1 MQPHLIPQ
9 RFYQWVKSRKFGI
22 NATDTRYALIEA
34 CIIGILSAIAALI
47 LKKGVGWLGGW
58 RIALANQF
66 GAIWVL
72 PLAGLSLGYLA
83 GSLIEKASPTATG
96 GGITQVKAALARYPV
111 PLSLRV
117 ALVKLIGTI
126 LVLGAGLTL
135 GRRAPTVHI
144 GAALAAQLS
153 NWVPTSPEHRRQM
166 IAAGAA
172 AGLAAGFTTPIAG
185 VLFVIEELMR
195 DVSGLTLE
203 TAIVAS
209 FTGAVVSLILQS
221 STLNF
226 PSSLLELPDIS
237 FSASEIPF
245 YLLLGVLAGI
255 LGALFN
261 RGLLFSVQIQGR
273 FNLPLSWR
281 IGLMG
286 MVSGIIVALLPP
298 FFRDNAG
305 LRIMLVTGGLDGGK
319 ILLAFM
325 AHFFLTILAYSA
337 NTPGGLFGP
346 ALVLGSALGYLV
358 GDLEQFLTGTG
369 AESTYALAG
378 MGAFF
383 TAVVR
388 VPVTAIVFVFELNT
402 NFNIVLPLMVTCA
415 TSYIVAESVSRGSL
429 YEHMLRARGIYLN
442 EAATAQD
449 FLSKLTAAQVMQS
462 QVETLPSHL
471 TLDDVLK
478 AMSASSHR
486 GFPVID
492 NGQLV
497 GIVTQT
503 DLAKLAQIPGYT
515 PLSEFMTLR
524 PITVQ
529 ADASLSD
536 VLYLLNRYQLSR
548 LPVTEGH
555 KLVGIIT
562 RTDIIR
568 IEANQLQGD
577 DGILNE
583 AIPDPSYISYQT
595 RAPLAGEGRIL
606 LPLIN
611 PDTATSLF
619 KIGAAIAQQENQEIE
634 CLQIITVPKHSDPAQ
649 TPVITQHS
657 RQLLQRAE
665 RLGRQ
670 HNIPVH
676 TQIRVAHDIAQ
687 AILDTI
693 RERHINLMVLEWKG
707 NTQTPGAIFGPV
719 VDVLIRKA
727 PCELVLVKLGQG
739 KEAYPQELDKNATWL
754 IPIAGGPNA
763 KRALEL
769 LPGLTQLYNRS
780 RSPIIWLCQ
789 VFSPD
794 KPTPNYQSLE
804 ARAKLL
810 KETLDRPVIP
820 LPIRSQ
826 SVADAI
832 VHLASA
838 EGCDVVMLGVSRE
851 GLLAQV
857 IQGNIPKMIAQQVNS
872 TVILVRGKLDD

>member
-1 MQPHLIPQ
+1 MQPYSMPR
-9 RFYQWVKSRKFGI
+9 RFYQWLKSRKLAF
-22 NATDTRYALIEA
+22 NATDTRYALVEA
-34 CIIGILSAIAALI
+34 SLIGVLSAIAALI
-47 LKKGVGWLGGW
+47 LKQGVGWLGGW
-58 RIALANQF
+58 RVALANQF
-66 GAIWVL
+66 GAMWVL
-72 PLAGLSLGYLA
+72 PLGGLILGYLS
-83 GSLIEKASPTATG
+83 GLIIETFSPTATG

-117 ALVKLIGTI
+117 AVVKLIGTI
-126 LVLGAGLTL
+126 LVLGGGLTL

-226 PSSLLELPDIS
+226 PSSLLELPDIT
-237 FSASEIPF
+237 FSISDIPF
-245 YLLLGVLAGI
+245 YLLLGILAGL

-261 RGLLFSVQIQGR
+261 RGLLTSVTIQR
-273 FNLPLSWR
+273 KFNLPLSWR

-286 MVSGIIVALLPP
+286 MVSGIIIALLPP

-305 LRIMLVTGGLDGGK
+305 LRIFLVTGELDGSR
-319 ILLAFM
+319 ILLAFV
-325 AHFFLTILAYSA
+325 AHFFLTILAYSCNA
-337 NTPGGLFGP
+337 PGGLFGP

-358 GDLEQFLTGTG
+358 GDFEQFVTGTG
-369 AESTYALAG
+369 AQSSYALAG

-402 NFNIVLPLMVTCA
+402 DFNIVLPLMVTCA
-415 TSYIVAESVSRGSL
+415 VSYIVAESVSRGSL
-429 YEHMLRARGIYLN
+429 YEHMLHARGIYIN
-442 EAATAQD
+442 EAATGQD
-449 FLSKLTAAQVMQS
+449 FLSKLTASQVMES
-462 QVETLPSHL
+462 QVETLSSDL
-471 TLDDVLK
+471 TLDEVLQ
-478 AMSASSHR
+478 AMSNSSHR
-486 GFPVID
+486 GFPVVEQ
-492 NGQLV
+492 GQLV

-503 DLAKLAQIPGYT
+503 DLAKLKKEPGYT
-515 PLSEFMTLR
+515 PLQEFMTRR

-529 ADASLSD
+529 AEASLSD

-568 IEANQLQGD
+568 VEANQLQGD
-577 DGILNE
+577 DTTINE
-583 AIPDPSYISYQT
+583 VVPDPSYIAYQT
-595 RAPLAGEGRIL
+595 RAPLAGDGRIL
-606 LPLIN
+606 LPLVN

-619 KIGAAIAQQENQEIE
+619 KISSAIAQQQNQEIE
-634 CLQIITVPKHSDPAQ
+634 CLQVITVPKHSDPAQ

-657 RQLLQRAE
+657 RQLLQRTE
-665 RLGRQ
+665 RLGR
-670 HNIPVH
+670 HYHIPVH
-676 TQIRVAHDIAQ
+676 TQIRVAHDRAQ

-693 RERHINLMVLEWKG
+693 RERHINLMVLEW
-707 NTQTPGAIFGPV
+707 TDDHHTPGTIFDPV
-719 VDVLIRKA
+719 IDILIRKA
-727 PCELVLVKLGQG
+727 TCELILVKLGQE
-739 KEAYPQELDKNATWL
+739 KEAYPQILDKDTTWL

-763 KRALEL
+763 KRAMEL
-769 LPGLTQLYNRS
+769 LPGLTKLYTRP

-789 VFSPD
+789 VFPPHKS
-794 KPTPNYQSLE
+794 TPNYQALE
-804 ARAKLL
+804 IEAKRL
-810 KETLDRPVIP
+810 KEELERPVIP
-820 LPIRSQ
+820 LPVRSQ

-832 VHLASA
+832 IHLAEA
-838 EGCDVVMLGVSRE
+838 ESCDVVMLGVSRE
-851 GLLAQV
+851 GLLVQV
-857 IQGNIPKMIAQQVNS
+857 MQGNIPKMIAQQVKS
-872 TVILVRGKLDD
+872 TVILVRGKLDN